1 MKRQTAAPERNIHA
15 IVATGL
21 LAYCRPGF
29 EGECAQELARDASG
43 FVRAER
49 GSGFVELV
57 RNGGAVAAE
66 DPAWG
71 ELIFARQLLHV
82 LGRAQAMSRSD
93 RLASLLPIVEES
105 GQRWRDA
112 WVEAPDSDA
121 GRELANP
128 GVMLTLNPP

>member
-1 MKRQTAAPERNIHA
+1 M
-15 IVATGL
+15 GL

-66 DPAWG
+66 HPAWR

-82 LGRAQAMSRSD
+82 GLRPTGS
-93 RLASLLPIVEES
+93 
-105 GQRWRDA
+105 RWRQ
-112 WVEAPDSDA
+112 VLP
-121 GRELANP
+121 RR
-128 GVMLTLNPP
+128 